1 MTSPVFLFLQQPF
14 GKALYEA
21 LILAAELRHKLGK
34 LTAEL
39 RVLNALAEKL
49 GRRYAEVVADGKQL
63 RHRGQA
69 LAGGDVVDIAPAV
82 TEVVAHFIF
91 GNALLHSQA
100 RNALTH
106 ECIVHFISSFYG
118 EHNRRTLANI
128 QRKNVFFLNSTLK
141 YAIIVFGWAKLAR

>member
-82 TEVVAHFIF
+82 TEVVAHFI
-91 GNALLHSQA
+91 
-100 RNALTH
+100 
-106 ECIVHFISSFYG
+106 SSFYG
-118 EHNRRTLANI
+118 EHNRRTLENI

-141 YAIIVFGWAKLAR
+141 YAIIAFGWAKLAR